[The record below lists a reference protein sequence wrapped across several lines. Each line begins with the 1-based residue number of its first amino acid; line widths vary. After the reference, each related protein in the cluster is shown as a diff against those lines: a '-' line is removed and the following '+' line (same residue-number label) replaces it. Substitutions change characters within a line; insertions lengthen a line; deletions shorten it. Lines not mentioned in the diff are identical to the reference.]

1 MNALSSNRRLFPFV
15 IRASKFIRHFMN
27 TSCQSHSHF
36 SRRSVLRGTGAA
48 GISWL
53 TPLADILAVE
63 AEKAPK
69 GKPARSVILL
79 WLGGAASQLDT
90 FDPHPTTKI
99 GGGVKTIPTAIK
111 GVEFVAGL
119 EQTASVMQDVSL
131 IRSMVS
137 KEGDHERAF
146 YNIKTGYRPD
156 PTLIHPSIGAIACH
170 ELPEAK
176 IEIPT
181 HVSIL
186 PNQWPARGGFLGP
199 QYDAFQVYDPKGSIP
214 DVRARVDD
222 TRIERRLESLGVV
235 ERAFAAGRAP
245 DLDESKTLHQL
256 SMQKAR
262 RMMTSEQLDA
272 FDAGK
277 ATVAERDAYGDTPFG
292 RGCLA
297 AVRLIQTGVRCVEVT
312 LSGWDTHANNLE
324 GQATQVKILDAAYA
338 SLIRDLKK
346 LGLLES
352 TIVIC
357 GGEFGRTPKINA
369 LEGRDHWPHAFSM
382 LVAGGGFAGGR
393 VLGATDPQGEK
404 KEPENP
410 VLVEDLHATVQ
421 DLLGIDYEKEVMTP
435 IGRPMAL
442 SKGEP
447 VKALRS

>member
-1 MNALSSNRRLFPFV
+1 
-15 IRASKFIRHFMN
+15 MN
-27 TSCQSHSHF
+27 TSPCQSRSHLT
-36 SRRSVLRGTGAA
+36 RRSLLRGTGVA

-63 AEKAPK
+63 AENAPK
-69 GKPARSVILL
+69 GQPARSVILL

-90 FDPHPTTKI
+90 FDPHPKTKI

-111 GVEFVAGL
+111 GVEFAAGL

-186 PNQWPARGGFLGP
+186 PNQWPARGGFFGP
-199 QYDAFQVYDPKGSIP
+199 QYDAFQVYDPKSSIP

-222 TRIERRLESLGVV
+222 KRLEQRLESLSVV
-235 ERAFAAGRAP
+235 ERAFARGRAA
-245 DLDESKTLHQL
+245 DLDETKTLHQL

-262 RMMTSEQLDA
+262 LMMTSEQLAA
-272 FDAGK
+272 FDVSK
-277 ATVAERDAYGDTPFG
+277 AAAAERDAYGDTAFG

-297 AVRLIQTGVRCVEVT
+297 AVRLIETGVRCVEVT
-312 LSGWDTHANNLE
+312 LNGWDTHANNLE
-324 GQATQVKILDAAYA
+324 GQATQVKIFDAAYA
-338 SLIRDLKK
+338 SLIRDLKAR
-346 LGLLES
+346 GLLDS

-357 GGEFGRTPKINA
+357 AGEFGRTPKINN
-369 LEGRDHWPHAFSM
+369 LGGRDHWPTGFSM

-393 VLGATDPQGEK
+393 VIGATDPEGEK

-421 DLLGIDYEKEVMTP
+421 DLLGIDFTKEIMTP

-447 VKALRS
+447 VKELRA

>member
-1 MNALSSNRRLFPFV
+1 
-15 IRASKFIRHFMN
+15 MN
-27 TSCQSHSHF
+27 TSPCQSRSHLT
-36 SRRSVLRGTGAA
+36 RRSLLRGTGVA

-63 AEKAPK
+63 AENAPK

-90 FDPHPTTKI
+90 FDPHPKTKI
-99 GGGVKTIPTAIK
+99 GGGVTSIPTAIK
-111 GVEFVAGL
+111 GVEFAAGL

-186 PNQWPARGGFLGP
+186 PNQWPARGGFFGP

-222 TRIERRLESLGVV
+222 KRLEQRLESLSVV
-235 ERAFAAGRAP
+235 ERAFARGRAA
-245 DLDESKTLHQL
+245 DLDETKTLHQL
-256 SMQKAR
+256 SMHKAR
-262 RMMTSEQLDA
+262 LMMTSEQLAA
-272 FDAGK
+272 FDVSK
-277 ATVAERDAYGDTPFG
+277 AAAAERDAYGDTAFG

-297 AVRLIQTGVRCVEVT
+297 AVRLIETGVRCVEVT
-312 LSGWDTHANNLE
+312 LNGWDTHANNLE
-324 GQATQVKILDAAYA
+324 GQATQVKIFDAAYA
-338 SLIRDLKK
+338 SLIRDLKAR
-346 LGLLES
+346 GLLDS

-357 GGEFGRTPKINA
+357 GGEFGRTPKINN
-369 LEGRDHWPHAFSM
+369 LGGRDHWPTGFSM

-393 VLGATDPQGEK
+393 VIGATDPEGEK

-421 DLLGIDYEKEVMTP
+421 DLLGIDFTKEIMTP

-447 VKALRS
+447 VKALKA

>member
-1 MNALSSNRRLFPFV
+1 MNSSHDPHCGCNSRDHINRRSLL
-15 IRASKFIRHFMN
+15 K
-27 TSCQSHSHF
+27 
-36 SRRSVLRGTGAA
+36 GAA
-48 GISWL
+48 GIAGVSWL
-53 TPLADILAVE
+53 TPLGDLLAVE
-63 AEKAPK
+63 AETSLK

-90 FDPHPTTKI
+90 FDPHPATKI

-111 GVEFVAGL
+111 GVDFVSGL

-156 PTLIHPSIGAIACH
+156 PTLIHPSIGAIVCH

-186 PNQWPARGGFLGP
+186 PNQWPARGGFFGAK
-199 QYDAFQVYDPKGSIP
+199 YDAFQMYDPKSPMP
-214 DVRARVDD
+214 DVKARVEDKRMD
-222 TRIERRLESLGVV
+222 RRLESLSVV
-235 ERAFAAGRAP
+235 EQAFAKGRAP
-245 DLDESKTLHQL
+245 DMDQAKTLHQI
-256 SMQKAR
+256 SMQRAR
-262 RMMTSEQLDA
+262 SMMTSDQLKA
-272 FDAGK
+272 FNVSDVPAK
-277 ATVAERDAYGDTPFG
+277 ELNAYGDTPFG

-297 AVRLIQTGVRCVEVT
+297 AVRLIQAGVRCVEVT
-312 LSGWDTHANNLE
+312 LNGWDTHANNFE

-338 SLIRDLKK
+338 SLIRDLKR

-352 TIVIC
+352 TIVVC
-357 GGEFGRTPKINA
+357 GGEFGRTPKINNVG
-369 LEGRDHWPHAFSM
+369 GRDHWPHAFSM

-393 VLGATDPQGEK
+393 VIGSTDPEGVK
-404 KEPENP
+404 KEPEKP
-410 VLVEDLHATVQ
+410 VFVEDLHATVQ
-421 DLLGIDYEKEVMTP
+421 DLLGIDYSREVMTP

-442 SKGEP
+442 SKGDVVEEL
-447 VKALRS
+447 KA

>member
-1 MNALSSNRRLFPFV
+1 
-15 IRASKFIRHFMN
+15 MN
-27 TSCQSHSHF
+27 TSPCQSRSHLT
-36 SRRSVLRGTGAA
+36 RRSLLRGTGVA

-63 AEKAPK
+63 AENAPK

-90 FDPHPTTKI
+90 FDPHPKTKI
-99 GGGVKTIPTAIK
+99 GGGVTSIPTAIK
-111 GVEFVAGL
+111 GVEFAAGL

-186 PNQWPARGGFLGP
+186 PNQWPARGGFFGP

-222 TRIERRLESLGVV
+222 KRLEQRLESLSVV
-235 ERAFAAGRAP
+235 ERAFARGRAA
-245 DLDESKTLHQL
+245 DLDETKTLHQL
-256 SMQKAR
+256 SMHKAR
-262 RMMTSEQLDA
+262 LMMTSEQLAA
-272 FDAGK
+272 FDVSK
-277 ATVAERDAYGDTPFG
+277 AAAAERDAYGDTAFG

-297 AVRLIQTGVRCVEVT
+297 AVRLIETGVRCVEVT
-312 LSGWDTHANNLE
+312 LNGWDTHANNLE
-324 GQATQVKILDAAYA
+324 GQATQVKIFDAAYA
-338 SLIRDLKK
+338 SLIRDLKAR
-346 LGLLES
+346 GLLDS

-357 GGEFGRTPKINA
+357 GGEFGRTPKINN
-369 LEGRDHWPHAFSM
+369 LGGRDHWPTGFSM

-393 VLGATDPQGEK
+393 VIGATDPEGEK

-410 VLVEDLHATVQ
+410 VEHPAAAQ
-421 DLLGIDYEKEVMTP
+421 
-435 IGRPMAL
+435 GRA
-442 SKGEP
+442 GEGAQSVISVP
-447 VKALRS
+447 CPRTGCLR

>member
-1 MNALSSNRRLFPFV
+1 
-15 IRASKFIRHFMN
+15 MN
-27 TSCQSHSHF
+27 TSPCQGNDHLT
-36 SRRSVLRGTGAA
+36 RRSLIRGAGAA
-48 GISWL
+48 GLSWL
-53 TPLADILAVE
+53 TPLADLLAVE
-63 AEKAPK
+63 TEKAPK

-111 GVEFVAGL
+111 GVEFASGL

-156 PTLIHPSIGAIACH
+156 PTLIHPSIGAIVCH

-186 PNQWPARGGFLGP
+186 PNQWPARGGFFGAK
-199 QYDAFQVYDPKGSIP
+199 YDAFQMYDPKFPVP
-214 DVRARVDD
+214 DVKARVEDKRMD
-222 TRIERRLESLGVV
+222 RRMEGLSVV
-235 ERAFAAGRAP
+235 EQAFAQGRP
-245 DLDESKTLHQL
+245 PNLDQDKTLHQV
-256 SMQKAR
+256 SMQRAR
-262 RMMTSEQLDA
+262 SMMTSDQLKA
-272 FDAGK
+272 FNVSDVPAREL
-277 ATVAERDAYGDTPFG
+277 AAYGDTPFG

-297 AVRLIQTGVRCVEVT
+297 AVRLIQAGVRCVEVT
-312 LSGWDTHANNLE
+312 LTGWDTHANNLE
-324 GQATQVKILDAAYA
+324 GQAAQVKILDAAYA

-352 TIVIC
+352 TIVVC
-357 GGEFGRTPKINA
+357 GGEFGRTPKINNVG
-369 LEGRDHWPHAFSM
+369 GRDHWPHAFSM

-393 VLGATDPQGEK
+393 VIGSTDPEGVK
-404 KEPENP
+404 KEPETP
-410 VLVEDLHATVQ
+410 ILVEDLHATVQ
-421 DLLGIDYEKEVMTP
+421 DLLGIDHTKEIMTP

-442 SKGEP
+442 SKGE
-447 VKALRS
+447 VVATLKA

>member
-1 MNALSSNRRLFPFV
+1 MNISP
-15 IRASKFIRHFMN
+15 
-27 TSCQSHSHF
+27 CQSHSHL
-36 SRRSVLRGTGAA
+36 SRRSVLRGTGIA
-48 GISWL
+48 GLSWL
-53 TPLADILAVE
+53 TPLADLLAVE
-63 AEKAPK
+63 AEKAPS

-111 GVEFVAGL
+111 GVEFASGL
-119 EQTASVMQDVSL
+119 EQTASVMKDVSL

-156 PTLIHPSIGAIACH
+156 PTLIHPSIGAIVCH

-186 PNQWPARGGFLGP
+186 PNQWPARGGFFGA
-199 QYDAFQVYDPKGSIP
+199 QFDAFQMYDPKQQVP
-214 DVRARVDD
+214 DVKARVDEKRMD
-222 TRIERRLESLGVV
+222 RRLEGLSVV
-235 ERAFAAGRAP
+235 ENVFAQGRSP
-245 DLDESKTLHQL
+245 NLDEEKTLHQI
-256 SMQKAR
+256 SMQRAR
-262 RMMTSEQLDA
+262 KMMTSDQLKA
-272 FDAGK
+272 FNVSDVPAK
-277 ATVAERDAYGDTPFG
+277 ELAAYGDTPFG

-297 AVRLIQTGVRCVEVT
+297 AVRLIQAGVRCVEVT

-324 GQATQVKILDAAYA
+324 GQASQVKILDAAYA

-352 TIVIC
+352 TIVLC
-357 GGEFGRTPKINA
+357 GGEFGRTPKINNVG
-369 LEGRDHWPHAFSM
+369 GRDHWPHGFSM

-393 VLGATDPQGEK
+393 VIGATDPEGER

-410 VLVEDLHATVQ
+410 VFVEDLHATVQ
-421 DLLGIDYEKEVMTP
+421 SLFGIDYSKEIMTP
-435 IGRPMAL
+435 IGRPMVL
-442 SKGEP
+442 SKGDVVEAL
-447 VKALRS
+447 KA

>member
-1 MNALSSNRRLFPFV
+1 MNIHACPSRDHLTRRTL
-15 IRASKFIRHFMN
+15 
-27 TSCQSHSHF
+27 
-36 SRRSVLRGTGAA
+36 LRGAGAA

-53 TPLADILAVE
+53 TPLSELLAIE
-63 AEKAPK
+63 AEKASS
-69 GKPARSVILL
+69 GKPAKSLILL

-111 GVEFVAGL
+111 GVEFASGL

-156 PTLIHPSIGAIACH
+156 PTLIHPSIGAIVCH
-170 ELPEAK
+170 ELPEAE

-186 PNQWPARGGFLGP
+186 PNQWPSRGGFFGA

-214 DVRARVDD
+214 DVKARVEDK
-222 TRIERRLESLGVV
+222 RMERRLESLDVV
-235 ERAFAAGRAP
+235 ESAFASGRVAN
-245 DLDESKTLHQL
+245 LDQDKTLHQL
-256 SMQKAR
+256 SIQRAR
-262 RMMTSEQLDA
+262 KMMTSDQLKA
-272 FDAGK
+272 FDVSQAP
-277 ATVAERDAYGDTPFG
+277 ASERAAYGDTAFG

-297 AVRLIQTGVRCVEVT
+297 AVRLIQSGVRCVEVT
-312 LSGWDTHANNLE
+312 LNGWDTHANNFE

-338 SLIRDLKK
+338 SLIRDLKR

-352 TIVIC
+352 TIVLC
-357 GGEFGRTPKINA
+357 GGEFGRTPKINNVG
-369 LEGRDHWPHAFSM
+369 GRDHWPHGFSM

-393 VLGATDPQGEK
+393 VIGATDPEGEK
-404 KEPENP
+404 KEPEKP
-410 VLVEDLHATVQ
+410 VLVENLHATVQ
-421 DLLGIDYEKEVMTP
+421 DLLGIDYSKEVMTP

-442 SKGEP
+442 SKGE
-447 VKALRS
+447 VVAELKA